1 MGRQNT
7 IADAMSTL
15 KNASDGGKSTCTV
28 EPASKLIGAML
39 RIMQDAGYIG
49 SFEYIDDRR
58 GGQFQ
63 VHLSGGINKCGVITP
78 RYSVGLEELEV
89 LGDPVPAREELRP
102 PDPDDLAGR
111 AHARAGPAGRDRGRA
126 PGVRLLRWLKM
137 AFEATAEIPDGVTV
151 SMDGTRV
158 VVTGPKGT
166 LTRDMR
172 FPGDH
177 DRDR

>member
-1 MGRQNT
+1 MGRQNI

-15 KNASDGGKSTCTV
+15 KNASDGGKATCTV

-78 RYSVGLEELEV
+78 RYSVGLEELEDWETRYLPAKNFGLLILTTSQGV
-89 LGDPVPAREELRP
+89 LTHEQARQAGIGGEL
-102 PDPDDLAGR
+102 LGF
-111 AHARAGPAGRDRGRA
+111 
-126 PGVRLLRWLKM
+126 VY
-137 AFEATAEIPDGVTV
+137 
-151 SMDGTRV
+151 
-158 VVTGPKGT
+158 
-166 LTRDMR
+166 
-172 FPGDH
+172 
-177 DRDR
+177 